1 MTNRY
6 HLLLPCQIVSTFLIK
21 NREHT
26 FCIHVVSDQSILV
39 RDESIVAYLNVY
51 MHLYKHSNSGT
62 RVVYFDQIGDL
73 FFCVQSYQNV
83 LYTFLYI

>member
-1 MTNRY
+1 MSMAIVLIVKNFCRKKSFNHLLVTNHY

-51 MHLYKHSNSGT
+51 A
-62 RVVYFDQIGDL
+62 FIQA
-73 FFCVQSYQNV
+73 F
-83 LYTFLYI
+83 

>member
-1 MTNRY
+1 MSMAIVLIVKNFCQKKSVNHLLVTNRY

-51 MHLYKHSNSGT
+51 A
-62 RVVYFDQIGDL
+62 FIQA
-73 FFCVQSYQNV
+73 F
-83 LYTFLYI
+83 

>member
-1 MTNRY
+1 MSMAIVLIVKNFCRKKNHFNHLLVTNRY

-51 MHLYKHSNSGT
+51 A
-62 RVVYFDQIGDL
+62 FIQA
-73 FFCVQSYQNV
+73 F
-83 LYTFLYI
+83 